1 MKKRENKFVKKIV
14 YIYSPF
20 LEKQSGNQ
28 FVDNH
33 FIIKLINKVTVKI
46 HVVKFTLAKS
56 IKNIFIRVALRHQY
70 KPDSCGLLQNV
81 TRVKLKSCQP
91 NKIKFNL
98 SLSQNQPK
106 LKKLKI

>member
-1 MKKRENKFVKKIV
+1 MRIRKKTIRNEEEREQVCEKDI

-81 TRVKLKSCQP
+81 TGTNS
-91 NKIKFNL
+91 
-98 SLSQNQPK
+98 SLGSN
-106 LKKLKI
+106 